1 MPIYEYQCQS
11 CDRRFE
17 VMQRMSE
24 PALTT
29 CDDCG
34 GDLKKLISAPAFQF
48 KGDGWYV
55 TDYAKKDSKGGSGGS
70 SSQGEGSGDSKGG
83 DSKGDSKSGSDS
95 GGSSDKSSSDS
106 GGSGKTSKGGSESTS

>member
-11 CDRRFE
+11 CGRQTE

-55 TDYAKKDSKGGSGGS
+55 TDYAKKGSKGGS
-70 SSQGEGSGDSKGG
+70 SSQGEGSGDKSSG

-106 GGSGKTSKGGSESTS
+106 GSSGKTTKGGSESTN